1 MMKIAFLFISLFLFA
16 GFTNAQR
23 YVSRNGHVWF
33 YSHTP
38 VEDIE
43 GHNNQV
49 AGILDVATGNMQ
61 FSMLVK
67 SFGFR
72 VALLQEH
79 FNENYMESDD
89 FPKADFTGKITNLA
103 GIDFTKNGSYPAEV
117 SGDLTIHG
125 VKKSITTPGT
135 IVVSQGKITGTS
147 KFILKPQDFD
157 IEIPDVVRDRVAN
170 EVEVNV
176 DIAFTPN

>member
-1 MMKIAFLFISLFLFA
+1 MRIIFLFISLFLATGFA
-16 GFTNAQR
+16 NSQR

-43 GHNNQV
+43 AHNNQV
-49 AGILDVATGNMQ
+49 AGILDVASGNMQ
-61 FSMLVK
+61 FSMLMK
-67 SFGFR
+67 SFEFR
-72 VALLQEH
+72 VALMQEH

-103 GIDFTKNGSYPAEV
+103 DVDFTKNGSYPAEV
-117 SGDLTIHG
+117 SGEITIHG
-125 VKKSITTPGT
+125 VKKNINTPGT
-135 IVVSQGKITGTS
+135 IVVSQGKIDATS
-147 KFILKPQDFD
+147 KFIVKPQDFD
-157 IEIPDVVRDRVAN
+157 IDIPDVVRDRIAS